1 MGNPNFQNWSIDKG
15 DYKRD
20 ETSTWTFQK
29 KLIRK
34 RRVKKTLFAILY
46 IVSVSVITYLFLS

>member
-1 MGNPNFQNWSIDKG
+1 MSNPNFQNWSIDKG